1 MDATVN
7 SVDEAVQRIRSEGF
21 AVIPDLVDDARLA
34 RLSADSDS
42 LLHPIENQPG
52 LNGTR
57 VTGRMFKGL
66 FRSTRM
72 FDDIVVD
79 ATILAVLRGVLAPGS
94 IGKRRYGTGPGIQL
108 STAMFKDV
116 QPLPETL
123 KAPL

>member
-1 MDATVN
+1 MDAT
-7 SVDEAVQRIRSEGF
+7 DQAVERIRSEGF
-21 AVIPDLVDDARLA
+21 AVIPDLVDGARLA
-34 RLSADSDS
+34 RLSTDSDS
-42 LLHPIENQPG
+42 LLHPIENRPG
-52 LNGTR
+52 LTRIR

-66 FRSTRM
+66 FQSTRM

-79 ATILAVLRGVLAPGS
+79 STILAVLRSVLAPGS
-94 IGKRRYGTGPGIQL
+94 IAKRHYATGPGIQL